1 MKKRR
6 NKPVIIENLEIL
18 DAGSEGKAVGRFEN
32 RVVFVPYAVPGD
44 VCDIMVIKSKNNY
57 MEGRVDAIK
66 HYSDKRMDPRCIHF
80 GVCGGCKWQNMQY
93 QHQLFYKQKQVED
106 NLRRIGHLDLP
117 KISPI
122 LPSEDIFH
130 YRNKMEYTFMNRKW
144 FTDPAEMD
152 SDNNRNGLGFHLPGK
167 FDKILDLKECH
178 LQDDTGNRIRLE
190 ARKYALEHNFTF
202 HDIRSYDGFLRN
214 LIIRNT
220 TTGEWMVILITGEDR
235 PEETFAFLDH
245 LKNKFPEIT
254 SLQYVVN
261 PKHNPDI
268 SDLEVRL
275 YHGSPWITEK
285 MGNLVFRIGPKS
297 FFQTNSHQ
305 AFRLYQVA
313 IEFAGLTGK
322 EVVYDLYTGTGTI
335 ATFLAGKASKVI
347 GIENVEA
354 AVEDARV
361 NAEING
367 ISNVFFFAGDIASI
381 LDDDFTN
388 THGKP
393 QVIITDPPR
402 SGMVEKVIRQI
413 LEIQP
418 GKIVYISCNP
428 ATQARDLAIL
438 SEKYKITRVQPVDMF
453 PHTQH
458 VENVVLLGIRD

>member
-6 NKPVIIENLEIL
+6 NKPDIIENLEIL
-18 DAGSEGKAVGRFEN
+18 DAGSEGKAVGRYEN

-44 VCDIMVIKSKNNY
+44 VCDIVVIKSKNNY
-57 MEGRVDAIK
+57 LEGRVDTIK
-66 HYSDKRMDPRCIHF
+66 HYSDKRTEPRCIHF

-93 QHQLFYKQKQVED
+93 EHQLFYKQKQVED

-122 LPSEDIFH
+122 LPSENIFH
-130 YRNKMEYTFMNRKW
+130 YRNKMEYTFLNRKW
-144 FTDPAEMD
+144 FTDTAEMD
-152 SDNNRNGLGFHLPGK
+152 SDKNRNGLGFHLPGK

-178 LQDDTGNRIRLE
+178 LQDDMGNRIRLE

-202 HDIRSYDGFLRN
+202 HDIRRYDGFLRN

-285 MGNLVFRIGPKS
+285 MGDLVFRIGPKS

-305 AFRLYQVA
+305 AFRLYQLA
-313 IEFAGLTGK
+313 IEFAGLTGN
-322 EVVYDLYTGTGTI
+322 EIVYDLYTGTGTI

-347 GIENVEA
+347 GLEYVDS

-367 ISNVFFFAGDIASI
+367 IGNVFFFAGDIATI

-402 SGMVEKVIRQI
+402 SGMVEKVLRQI
-413 LEIQP
+413 LKIQP
-418 GKIVYISCNP
+418 GRIVYISCNP

-438 SEKYKITRVQPVDMF
+438 SEKYTITRVQPVDMF

-458 VENVVLLGIRD
+458 VENVVLLGVRG